1 MLIISATD
9 NEKNR
14 WMRNAK
20 KKKKKKNKKKKV
32 AIQAVVKGWELNDF
46 VVRLSLVFSN

>member
-1 MLIISATD
+1 MLIISAID

-20 KKKKKKNKKKKV
+20 KKKEKEKKKV

>member
-1 MLIISATD
+1 MLIISAID

-20 KKKKKKNKKKKV
+20 KKKKKKEEEEIKR
-32 AIQAVVKGWELNDF
+32 IIWVK
-46 VVRLSLVFSN
+46 

>member
-20 KKKKKKNKKKKV
+20 KKKKEKEKKKV